1 MNDVADIKQ
10 PKTSGKALDAR
21 GYQVGFGNEF
31 ETEAVAGAL
40 PKGQN
45 SPQKVPLGLYSE
57 LVTGTSFYA
66 PRHLNRRSY
75 VFRIRPSVNSGESA
89 PWDGGDFRTPPL
101 DVPPLPDRVYWTQ
114 RKDEDVPA
122 DFLEG
127 MLTLAG
133 CGSPTMHE
141 GMAVH
146 FYRATKSMENRA
158 FHNGDGELLI
168 VLQQGDLRIV
178 TEFGVIEAEPSEIVL
193 IPRGVKFR
201 VELKGTFARGHV
213 YENYGHPWVLPEL
226 GLIGSNGNAN
236 AIDFEAPVASFED
249 LDVQT
254 QVIQKLAGKFW
265 SANLDHS
272 PFDVVAWRGSL
283 TPYKYDMRKFV
294 SMGTATVDHPDP
306 SIFCALTSPSHDV
319 SGCNADVMI
328 IPPRWVVGDHTLHLP
343 GFHRNAVTEVSSLVC
358 GGPVNDRFDPNGG
371 IRITNNWAAHGPDA
385 KPFEAAREQANL
397 DPHWIA
403 DAILVMV
410 ETGPRYP
417 MEFTQAAID
426 MKERIRDINAGSA
439 GYKKRF
445 PNG

>member
-1 MNDVADIKQ
+1 MNNIADMQ
-10 PKTSGKALDAR
+10 QFKTSEKALGALE
-21 GYQVGFGNEF
+21 YQVGFGNEF

-57 LVTGTSFYA
+57 LVTGASFYA
-66 PRHLNRRSY
+66 PRHANRRSY
-75 VFRIRPSVNSGESA
+75 VFRIRPSVLSGEFE

-101 DVPPLPDRVYWTQ
+101 DVPPYPNRLHWLQ
-114 RKDEDVPA
+114 RKDEGVPA

-133 CGSPTMHE
+133 CGSPNMHE
-141 GMAVH
+141 GVAVH

-158 FHNGDGELLI
+158 FSNADGELLI
-168 VLQQGDLRIV
+168 VPQQGELRIV
-178 TEFGVIEAEPSEIVL
+178 TEFGVIEAEPCEMVL

-201 VELKGTFARGHV
+201 VELKGPFARGLV
-213 YENYGHPWVLPEL
+213 YENYGHPWMLPEL

-265 SANLDHS
+265 AIDLDHS

-306 SIFCALTSPSHDV
+306 SIFCALTSPSHDI

-343 GFHRNAVTEVSSLVC
+343 GFHRNTVAEISSLVC
-358 GGPVNDRFDPNGG
+358 GMPVKDGVDMNGG

-385 KPFEAAREQANL
+385 KHFEAAREQANL
-397 DPHWIA
+397 DPHKME
-403 DAILVMV
+403 DMV
-410 ETGPRYP
+410 SIMIETRYP
-417 MEFTQAAID
+417 MEFTHAAME
-426 MKERIRDINAGSA
+426 MKERVRDINAGWT
-439 GYKKRF
+439 GFVKRF